1 MPQRFSEFSNSKP
14 TPKKRPSGK
23 FARNSKVVGLKRH
36 QNYTLMV
43 FSMLEICE
51 LLQYNQKI
59 RRKYFESFATLSWD
73 EFTKNREASF
83 HSIRNIFIH
92 TLNAVDYWL
101 SFLRKEDFTPHP
113 KFDEYKTFDDVKKY
127 MEHVEKRMDDYL
139 ESLSPAKLNETYTA
153 TDDGGKPVEVTAE
166 DVLIHVFEEEVH
178 HRGEFIALL
187 WQMGVEPPLMSWK
200 GL

>member
-1 MPQRFSEFSNSKP
+1 
-14 TPKKRPSGK
+14 
-23 FARNSKVVGLKRH
+23 
-36 QNYTLMV
+36 MV
-43 FSMLEICE
+43 EIGE
-51 LLQYNQKI
+51 LLKYNERV
-59 RRKYFESFATLSWD
+59 RRKYFERFTEFTWE

-101 SFLRKEDFTPHP
+101 SFLKKEGFKPRRKFG
-113 KFDEYKTFDDVKKY
+113 EYKTFEDVKKY
-127 MEHVEKRMDDYL
+127 MEHIEKRMDNYL
-139 ESLSPAKLNETYTA
+139 QLLSPAKLTEILTA
-153 TDDGGKPVEVTAE
+153 TDDDGKPVEVTAE

-187 WQMGVEPPLMSWK
+187 WQMGIEPPLMSWK